1 MDCRVNQVQ
10 LRVAAVFELAAL
22 REIRNQSA
30 QWACRSVYTGEQLA
44 AWLARPL
51 PDKMLRLL
59 ESGFVM
65 VAEVQ
70 DRVVG
75 YGALDPESQEIEAV
89 FVLPDHAGQ
98 GVGLALL
105 RALEAAAQRLGLD
118 QLQLAAS
125 LNAVSFY
132 RQAGYT
138 SVSSGE
144 FALNETQSLG
154 FERMKK
160 RITVAV

>member
-1 MDCRVNQVQ
+1 MLLGR
-10 LRVAAVFELAAL
+10 FELSD
-22 REIRNQSA
+22 RDWTHQIN
-30 QWACRSVYTGEQLA
+30 VI
-44 AWLARPL
+44 
-51 PDKMLRLL
+51 
-59 ESGFVM
+59 ES
-65 VAEVQ
+65 E
-70 DRVVG
+70 
-75 YGALDPESQEIEAV
+75 
-89 FVLPDHAGQ
+89 HAGQ

-105 RALEAAAQRLGLD
+105 RALEAAARCVGLD